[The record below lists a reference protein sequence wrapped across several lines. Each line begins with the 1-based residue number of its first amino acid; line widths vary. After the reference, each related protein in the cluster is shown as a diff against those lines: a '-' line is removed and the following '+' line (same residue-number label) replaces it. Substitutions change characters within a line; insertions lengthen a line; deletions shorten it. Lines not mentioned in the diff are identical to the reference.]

1 MQHIEIIIIGI
12 GLAMDAFA
20 VSVSSGVAIKKM
32 HLKHA
37 MLMASF
43 FGGFQ
48 ALMPILGWCGGTFF
62 RKSIQSFD
70 HWIAFGLL
78 TVIGI
83 KMIYESTKLKDDEK
97 QQSDPHSIYILFTL
111 AVATS
116 IDALAVG
123 VTFSCLNYNIWEAA
137 ALIGIITFIIS
148 FIGTQLG
155 QKIGHHLGENKVEIL
170 GGVILIGIGIKILLE
185 HLMS

>member
-1 MQHIEIIIIGI
+1 MQYIEIMIIGI

-20 VSVSSGVAIKKM
+20 VSVSSGVTIKKM

-37 MLMASF
+37 LLMASF

-48 ALMPILGWCGGTFF
+48 ALMPILGWSGGIFF
-62 RKSIQSFD
+62 RDSIQAFD

-78 TVIGI
+78 SVIGV

-97 QQSDPHSIYILFTL
+97 QQSEPYSIYILFTL
-111 AVATS
+111 AIATS

-123 VTFSCLNYNIWEAA
+123 VTFSCLNYNIWQTA

-170 GGVILIGIGIKILLE
+170 GGVILIAIGIKILLQ